1 MKVELKNRY
10 KDIYT
15 FTKTDEGILWE
26 GDFKW
31 VRSSW
36 PNNYDKAYEAYCKDE
51 ENPMP
56 LEEFKEKVHYYNRET
71 FEYGELNKKY
81 GSLVSSDLSKIHMVD
96 PSGGPYLTEGTD
108 MRWIDPVFEGLIIDG
123 FKRVE
128 TGYLIL
134 LK

>member
-1 MKVELKNRY
+1 MKVKLINRY
-10 KDIYT
+10 NDIYT

-26 GDFKW
+26 GSFRW
-31 VRSSW
+31 CRLGW

-56 LEEFKEKVHYYNRET
+56 LEKFKEKVHSYNRET
-71 FEYGELNKKY
+71 FEYEELNKKY
-81 GSLVSSDLSKIHMVD
+81 SSLVYSDTSKIHMVD
-96 PSGGPYLTEGTD
+96 PSGGPYLTEGTN
-108 MRWIDPVFEGLIIDG
+108 MRWIDPVFKGLIIDS
-123 FKRVE
+123 FKPVE

>member
-1 MKVELKNRY
+1 MKVKLKNRY

-31 VRSSW
+31 CRSSY

-56 LEEFKEKVHYYNRET
+56 LEEFQDKIHSYDPNT
-71 FEYGELNKKY
+71 FELGKLGKKY
-81 GSLVSSDLSKIHMVD
+81 ASLVYSDTSKISMID
-96 PSGGPYLTEGTD
+96 PSGGPYLTEGTN
-108 MRWIDPVFEGLIIDG
+108 MRWIDPVFEGLIING

>member
-10 KDIYT
+10 NEIYT

-26 GDFKW
+26 GPFRW
-31 VRSSW
+31 CRLGW

-51 ENPMP
+51 ENPVP
-56 LEEFKEKVHYYNRET
+56 LEDFKDRVHSYNRET
-71 FEYGELNKKY
+71 LESSEMNKKY
-81 GSLVSSDLSKIHMVD
+81 ASLVYSDTSKISMID
-96 PSGGPYLTEGTD
+96 PSGGPYLTEGTN
-108 MRWIDPVFEGLIIDG
+108 MRWIDPVFEGLIIDR

>member
-56 LEEFKEKVHYYNRET
+56 LEEFQDKVHYYNRET

-81 GSLVSSDLSKIHMVD
+81 GSLVHSDFSKIHMVD

>member
-31 VRSSW
+31 VRCSY

-56 LEEFKEKVHYYNRET
+56 LEEFQDKVHYYNRET

-123 FKRVE
+123 FKPVE

>member
-26 GDFKW
+26 GSFRW
-31 VRSSW
+31 CRLAW

-56 LEEFKEKVHYYNRET
+56 LEEFQDKVHYYNRET

-81 GSLVSSDLSKIHMVD
+81 GSLVHSDFSKIHMVD